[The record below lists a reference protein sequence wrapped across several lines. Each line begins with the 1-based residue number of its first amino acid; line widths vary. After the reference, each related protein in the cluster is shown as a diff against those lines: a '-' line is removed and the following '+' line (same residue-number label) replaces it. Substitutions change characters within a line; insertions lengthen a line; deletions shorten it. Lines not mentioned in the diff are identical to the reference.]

1 MATTSPQLA
10 RQHTPAL
17 LPAIARLAW
26 WRFKR
31 MWLVLLVT
39 WLGML
44 TMVMLV
50 CAVPLFSQVAM
61 TAGVRNAL
69 NSAPP
74 YDQRITFTLASAQ
87 PTTVQIHQAEQ
98 SIAQVVNDNLA
109 SYTNGAAH
117 FSVQV
122 PALTITSGGTTA
134 AGSNTTRLLS
144 LFSYT
149 LDQIAN
155 EITVVQG
162 RLPQAGSDQVEIAL
176 TQNTAQSLG
185 KLNLRDISLKRAFT
199 RCLAEEDRALSAT
212 FPWKPI
218 VSSRFLHPA
227 GRGTR
232 SWTATGTMIMLK

>member
-1 MATTSPQLA
+1 
-10 RQHTPAL
+10 
-17 LPAIARLAW
+17 
-26 WRFKR
+26 
-31 MWLVLLVT
+31 
-39 WLGML
+39 ML

-74 YDQRITFTLASAQ
+74 YDQRITFTLASSQ
-87 PTTVQIHQAEQ
+87 PTTAQIQQAEQ

-109 SYTNGAAH
+109 SYTNGTAH

-122 PALTITSGGTTA
+122 PALTIASGGTTT

-144 LFSYT
+144 IFSYT

-185 KLNLRDISLKRAFT
+185 VHVGSVISANLPQSVVADDPTGNLDSQTGQSIMMLLRDIVQKTRIGLLVATHDALVNGAADRVVQIQDGVIMSL
-199 RCLAEEDRALSAT
+199 
-212 FPWKPI
+212 I
-218 VSSRFLHPA
+218 
-227 GRGTR
+227 
-232 SWTATGTMIMLK
+232 